1 MLRIKKQRWRRGAM
15 GSGASQARPSLH
27 VVNGDARPD
36 PALRLRRFREQH
48 PDIKIGWRNPWE
60 AEMTQPDGARGRV
73 VAYELHDLL
82 DDVERRLA
90 GQALASERPGR
101 GHGCA

>member
-1 MLRIKKQRWRRGAM
+1 M

-36 PALRLRRFREQH
+36 PALRLRRFRGQH
-48 PDIKIGWRNPWE
+48 PDIKIDWRNPWE
-60 AEMTQPDGARGRV
+60 AEIPKPDGGHGRV

-82 DDVERRLA
+82 DEVERRLA
-90 GQALASERPGR
+90 GQAPAGEQPARGR
-101 GHGCA
+101 DCA